1 MMNLRLTDEQRDF
14 TMMNHP
20 SYKMTLVIERKL
32 LSQYGFYL
40 Y

>member
-14 TMMNHP
+14 TMMNP